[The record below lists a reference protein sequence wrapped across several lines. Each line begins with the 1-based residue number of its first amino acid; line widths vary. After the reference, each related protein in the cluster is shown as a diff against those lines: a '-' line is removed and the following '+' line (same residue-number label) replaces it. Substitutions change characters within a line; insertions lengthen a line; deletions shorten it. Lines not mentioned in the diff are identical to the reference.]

1 MKRAALYARAAAG
14 IPTVEDQLREL
25 RDAAGRCSWQVV
37 GEFIE
42 PGSSSGAGGG
52 GRGRGEGPAPD
63 RLMAAVARREVDL
76 VAACSLDRLGRSLPE
91 LVARLCELRSRG
103 VDLYLH
109 RPGLDTCTPA
119 GQALYELLDLFG
131 DCERSLV
138 VEGVLAG
145 GAAEPW
151 TVRGVS
157 PETRE
162 AVREAAAGESLPV
175 GAWMDRVLWQAAQAA
190 LKPSPPPATAED
202 VERIVRRLLDERIE
216 PPSR

>member
-42 PGSSSGAGGG
+42 PGSSSGAGGS
-52 GRGRGEGPAPD
+52 GRGEGPAAD
-63 RLMAAVARREVDL
+63 RLMVAVARREVDL

-91 LVARLCELRSRG
+91 LVGRLCELRSRG

-119 GQALYELLDLFG
+119 GRALYELLDLFD

-145 GAAEPW
+145 AADVW

-162 AVREAAAGESLPV
+162 AVREAAAGQNLPV
-175 GAWMDRVLWQAAQAA
+175 GAWMDRALWQAAQAT
-190 LKPSPPPATAED
+190 LKPAPPPATAEE
-202 VERIVRRLLDERIE
+202 VERIVRRLLDERVE